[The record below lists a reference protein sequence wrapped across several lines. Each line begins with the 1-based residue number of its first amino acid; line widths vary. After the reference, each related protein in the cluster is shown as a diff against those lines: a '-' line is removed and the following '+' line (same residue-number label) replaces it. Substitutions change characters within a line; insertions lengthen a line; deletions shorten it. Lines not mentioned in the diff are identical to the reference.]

1 MPIVGT
7 PQADLRSNG
16 QTLTDAQG
24 SRAVG
29 ANGSGHGALDAQ
41 RENAAAENLGGHI
54 TSDTHGGSVPLANGQ
69 MSDGARGGSAV
80 GENLGDHVSGDAQP
94 QPVPLANG
102 RTKLDAQPRRAVGE
116 NLGDQAAHV
125 TQSAAVPLAN
135 GHSLADAH
143 SSGAVGDLSS
153 ALLMVYA
160 DSVDDLEK
168 ARIAAENRHRSLI
181 QVKGLADSPEVE
193 RLGGLAKALGQ
204 LEKGATKELE
214 RAVRRH
220 RFGPWV
226 KRTIGVG
233 EKQGGRLIASIG
245 DPLRYVDQE
254 TGEVHERTV
263 SKLWAYCG
271 YRPGQK
277 RRSGEKSNWNATAKM
292 RAFLV
297 ATSCVM
303 KDGNGQP
310 LSPFCKY

>member
-1 MPIVGT
+1 
-7 PQADLRSNG
+7 
-16 QTLTDAQG
+16 
-24 SRAVG
+24 
-29 ANGSGHGALDAQ
+29 
-41 RENAAAENLGGHI
+41 
-54 TSDTHGGSVPLANGQ
+54 
-69 MSDGARGGSAV
+69 
-80 GENLGDHVSGDAQP
+80 
-94 QPVPLANG
+94 
-102 RTKLDAQPRRAVGE
+102 
-116 NLGDQAAHV
+116 
-125 TQSAAVPLAN
+125 
-135 GHSLADAH
+135 
-143 SSGAVGDLSS
+143 
-153 ALLMVYA
+153 MVYA

-193 RLGGLAKALGQ
+193 RLGGLALALKG
-204 LEKGATKELE
+204 LEKDATLDLQ

-220 RFGPWV
+220 PLGAWV
-226 KRTIGVG
+226 KRTVGVG
-233 EKQGGRLIASIG
+233 EKQGARLIASIG

-310 LSPFCKY
+310 LSPFRKYYDAEREKWADRDTTNGHKHNHATRVVAKEILKAIYNEARRLELAEGQCQAAAQGASALSNFPANGQPGRDTRTPPAVDREEVTA